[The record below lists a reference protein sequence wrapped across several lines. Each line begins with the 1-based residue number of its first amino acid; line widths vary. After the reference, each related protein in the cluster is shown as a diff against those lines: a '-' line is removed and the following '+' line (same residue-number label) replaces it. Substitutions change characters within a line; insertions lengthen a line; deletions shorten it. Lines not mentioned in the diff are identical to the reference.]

1 MTTDSAFGEFS
12 TFGDAAAA
20 VMAMLNELHALD
32 AWFIT
37 RARLDD
43 WIVTHLYGAAPFAP
57 GAKLPLGA
65 TARERILQ
73 GAAAKTRAERA
84 LEACVEGSER
94 SSADPD
100 HAFIGAPLIVR
111 EELYGVLC
119 GLDSR
124 LISEEVQLESPS
136 VMAAAR
142 ILSTILR
149 RDLDAE
155 ELLRRAE
162 RAEAE
167 ALVDELTGL
176 FNRRGWDRLVEREET
191 RSARYAH
198 GATVVMMDVDG
209 LKSVN
214 DQQGHAAGDAL
225 LVAVADAI
233 RTVIRDHDVAARLG
247 GDEFALLAVEFDDD
261 GRYGLRKRLEGE
273 FARQGLTV
281 SLGFAQRQYDGG
293 IAAAI
298 ERADAAMYECKA
310 ARKTS

>member
-1 MTTDSAFGEFS
+1 MTTDPAFGEFS
-12 TFGDAAAA
+12 TFGDAAGA
-20 VMAMLNELHALD
+20 VMSMLNELHALD

-43 WIVTHLYGAAPFAP
+43 WIVTHLHGTAPFAP
-57 GAKLPLGA
+57 GATLPLGA
-65 TARERILQ
+65 IARERILR
-73 GAAAKTRAERA
+73 GTPSKTRAERA
-84 LEACVEGSER
+84 LEACVEEAER

-124 LISEEVQLESPS
+124 LITEEEPFDSPS
-136 VMAAAR
+136 IMVAAR

-149 RDLDAE
+149 RELDAE

-209 LKSVN
+209 LKGVN
-214 DQQGHAAGDAL
+214 DRQGHAAGDAL
-225 LVAVADAI
+225 LVAVADAL
-233 RTVIRDHDVAARLG
+233 RSVIRDHDVAARLG
-247 GDEFALLAVEFDDD
+247 GDEFALLAVEYDDD
-261 GRYGLRKRLEGE
+261 GRFGLRERLEAE
-273 FARQGLTV
+273 FARRGLTV
-281 SLGFAQRQYDGG
+281 SLGFARRQYHGG
-293 IAAAI
+293 ISAAI
-298 ERADAAMYECKA
+298 ERADAAMYDCKS
-310 ARKTS
+310 ARQAS

>member
-1 MTTDSAFGEFS
+1 MTTDAAFGEFP
-12 TFGDAAAA
+12 TFGDAASA
-20 VMAMLNELHALD
+20 VMSMLNELHALD

-43 WIVTHLYGAAPFAP
+43 WIVTHLHGAAPFAP
-57 GAKLPLGA
+57 GAKLPVGA
-65 TARERILQ
+65 AARQRILQ
-73 GAAAKTRAERA
+73 GAPTKTRAERA
-84 LEACVEGSER
+84 LEACVEGADR

-111 EELYGVLC
+111 DELYGVLC

-124 LISEEVQLESPS
+124 LISEELQIDSPS

-149 RDLDAE
+149 RELDAE

-176 FNRRGWDRLVEREET
+176 FNRRGWDRLVEREEN

-209 LKSVN
+209 LKGVN

-233 RTVIRDHDVAARLG
+233 RAVIRDHDVAARLG
-247 GDEFALLAVEFDDD
+247 GDEFALLAVEVDDE
-261 GRYGLRKRLEGE
+261 GGFGLRARLEAE
-273 FARQGLTV
+273 FSRRGLTV
-281 SLGFAQRQYDGG
+281 SLGVSQREYDGG
-293 IAAAI
+293 ISTAI
-298 ERADAAMYECKA
+298 ERADAAMYDCKS
-310 ARKTS
+310 ARKFT

>member
-1 MTTDSAFGEFS
+1 MTTDAAFGEFS
-12 TFGDAAAA
+12 SFGDTANA

-43 WIVTHLYGAAPFAP
+43 WIVTHLHGTAPFAP
-57 GAKLPLGA
+57 GAKLPIGA
-65 TARERILQ
+65 TARDRILQ
-73 GAAAKTRAERA
+73 GAPAKTRAERA
-84 LEACVEGSER
+84 LELCVEEKDR
-94 SSADPD
+94 ASADPD

-111 EELYGVLC
+111 DELYGVLC

-124 LISEEVQLESPS
+124 LVTKEVQLDSPS
-136 VMAAAR
+136 LMAAAR

-149 RDLDAE
+149 RELDAE
-155 ELLRRAE
+155 DLLRRAE

-167 ALVDELTGL
+167 SLMDELTGL

-191 RSARYAH
+191 RSARYGH

-209 LKSVN
+209 LKAVN

-225 LVAVADAI
+225 LIAVAAAI

-247 GDEFALLAVEFDDD
+247 GDEFALLAVEYDDD
-261 GRYGLRKRLEGE
+261 GRFGLKERLEAA
-273 FARQGLTV
+273 FARDGLTV
-281 SLGFAQRQYDGG
+281 SLGFAQREYDGG
-293 IAAAI
+293 IVAAI
-298 ERADAAMYECKA
+298 ERADAAMYDCKF
-310 ARKTS
+310 ARSSS